1 MIRISEVVP
10 ESVTSGDLEE
20 FWLEELEKA
29 PTLSYRLAILLTLR
43 RDLPERLFDRL
54 IRHGRFLKWV
64 EDCDRQMQK
73 WDAGGR
79 PPSEETLVSFME
91 LAAGRTYEDVLGQA
105 LEKALLRPTLRKTKY
120 ESDREICLRKRAL
133 EKKIYR
139 VKESLEANGF
149 PIKHKPKVSKQYA
162 EFIEKI
168 KLAAMK
174 DNLSNEKLKGQLTQ

>member
-29 PTLSYRLAILLTLR
+29 PTLSYRLAILLKLR
-43 RDLPERLFDRL
+43 KSLPARCFASF
-54 IRHGRFLKWV
+54 IRQGRFLKWV
-64 EDCDRQMQK
+64 EDCDCQMQK
-73 WDAGGR
+73 WDAPGR
-79 PPSEETLVSFME
+79 PPSEETVSAFMK
-91 LAAGRTYEDVLGQA
+91 LTARITYEDVLGKA
-105 LEKALLRPTLRKTKY
+105 VEEALLKPTLRKTSY
-120 ESDREICLRKRAL
+120 EAKREIYLRKQAL

-174 DNLSNEKLKGQLTQ
+174 DNLTNEKLKGQLTQ